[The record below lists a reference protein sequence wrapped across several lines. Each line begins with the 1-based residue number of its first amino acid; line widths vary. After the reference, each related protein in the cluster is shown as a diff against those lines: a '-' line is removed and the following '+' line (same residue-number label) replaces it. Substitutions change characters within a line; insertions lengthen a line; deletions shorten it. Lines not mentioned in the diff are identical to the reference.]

1 MREETLFDEVVLKH
15 SPVLAVDGEAL
26 AGMIRSAANALCKQK
41 DLINQLNVYPVPDG
55 DTGSNMSMTMTP
67 AKELSGRSGSVSDCA
82 EKAAG
87 MFLRAARGNSGV
99 ILSLFFR
106 GIAKGLK
113 GKQVATAG
121 DLREA
126 FACGTKE
133 AYKAAQYPREGTI
146 LTVMRVSTSEKP
158 ETDDILSLFATMH
171 RVAAET
177 LEKTPEMLPV
187 LKQAGV
193 VDTGGRGFLEILGG
207 MLAYLK
213 GEPVEYVPDAEAEE
227 GTAAD
232 FASFDTESIENPY
245 CTECIITKRDDCTSA
260 DVEKLR
266 RFILDAGDSAVFA
279 DDTEIIKI
287 HVHVKDPGKVL
298 SEALLYGSLYT
309 VKVENMR
316 NQHTSLVN
324 KEAEKIAS
332 APQVAAPT
340 EKYGFVAVV
349 MGDGIR
355 DLFRDFGVNTFVEG
369 GQTMNPSTEQLVQ
382 AVLST
387 PAKTVFLFPNNGNIC
402 LVANQVAGLVNDRKV
417 CVIPS
422 VSVPQGIS
430 ALMQF
435 DESASADDNC
445 RNMIAAMSNVKT
457 LDMTYAAHSSTVN
470 GEKVERGQILGL
482 VNHKVR
488 YVADDRLECIDKM
501 LEQMQGASYITVL
514 YGCDVE
520 PVEANEIVTHL
531 QEKLPDAE
539 VAMLSGGQPLYY
551 YIISVE

>member
-1 MREETLFDEVVLKH
+1 MTEETGKKE
-15 SPVLAVDGEAL
+15 SAAGRIPVLAVDGGSF
-26 AGMIRSAANALCKQK
+26 AGMIRSAANALCGQRE
-41 DLINQLNVYPVPDG
+41 LINQLNVYPVPDG

-67 AKELSGRSGSVSDCA
+67 AKELASWSGSVSECA

-87 MFLRAARGNSGV
+87 LFLRAARGNSGV

-113 GKQVATAG
+113 GKQVATAD

-126 FACGTKE
+126 FVSGTKE
-133 AYKAAQYPREGTI
+133 AYKAVQYPREGTI
-146 LTVMRVSTSEKP
+146 LTVMRVSTSEKT
-158 ETDDILSLFATMH
+158 ETDDILSLFVTMR

-193 VDTGGRGFLEILGG
+193 VDSGGRGFLEILNGI
-207 MLAYLK
+207 LAFLK
-213 GEPVEYVPDAEAEE
+213 GEPVEEVPEDATEE
-227 GTAAD
+227 KSAD
-232 FASFDTESIENPY
+232 FAAFDTENIEFPY
-245 CTECIITKRDDCTSA
+245 CTECIITKREDCTSA

-279 DDTEIIKI
+279 DDTEIVKI

-298 SEALLYGSLYT
+298 SEALKYGTLYT
-309 VKVENMR
+309 VKVENMK
-316 NQHTSLVN
+316 NQHTGLVN
-324 KEAEKIAS
+324 KEAEKKQEKPKI
-332 APQVAAPT
+332 VLPT
-340 EKYGFVAVV
+340 EEYGFVAVV

-355 DLFRDFGVNTFVEG
+355 DLFRDFGVDTFVEG
-369 GQTMNPSTEQLVQ
+369 GQTMNPSTEQLVEQ
-382 AVLST
+382 ILST
-387 PAKTVFLFPNNGNIC
+387 PAKTVFLFPNNSNIC
-402 LVANQVAGLVNDRKV
+402 LVADQAAALVEDRKV

-422 VSVPQGIS
+422 VSVPQGIA

-435 DESASADDNC
+435 DETASADDNC

-457 LDMTYAAHSSTVN
+457 LDITYAAHSSTVN

-501 LEQMQGASYITVL
+501 LEQMEGASFVTVL

-520 PVEANEIVTHL
+520 PVEANELVTHL